1 MILWFYYSCLTHH
14 LPCAG
19 IVVWLW
25 SSNSHGDWAK
35 KENKEIFKNKIERL
49 SVQYVSSL
57 NTMFLFIG
65 SVTWNFLVVIM
76 EWSNLGVS
84 GTFNLTYPWFYIARW
99 DYTPSF
105 VLPIATLFL
114 RWILMLRENEVFYG
128 HSAEK
133 EFWSSLHICMNDVV
147 QL

>member
-1 MILWFYYSCLTHH
+1 MIFTDFFSLNDSMILLF
-14 LPCAG
+14 LPYTP
-19 IVVWLW
+19 
-25 SSNSHGDWAK
+25 SSLCWNCCVIMEFTHGDWAK
-35 KENKEIFKNKIERL
+35 KENKEILKNKIERL

-114 RWILMLRENEVFYG
+114 RWILMLRENKVFYG
-128 HSAEK
+128 H
-133 EFWSSLHICMNDVV
+133 
-147 QL
+147 